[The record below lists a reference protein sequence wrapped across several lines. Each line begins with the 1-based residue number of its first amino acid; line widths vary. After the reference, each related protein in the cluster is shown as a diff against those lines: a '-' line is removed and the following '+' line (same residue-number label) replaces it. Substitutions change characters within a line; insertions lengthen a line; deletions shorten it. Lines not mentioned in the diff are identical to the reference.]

1 MPSKS
6 PDSADRSSRPSKST
20 KPATSS
26 PLDDS
31 TLSMKCGGLT
41 EQMASMKRKVENGG
55 KVTADDVDEMLK
67 SSLQIQNEFDVMKER
82 CTSNYSSLLRQV
94 RGLTRTVSKYE
105 QARTYLSEAFRRA
118 DSQFMSQFTAKTTKK
133 RSRGRSNG

>member
-1 MPSKS
+1 
-6 PDSADRSSRPSKST
+6 
-20 KPATSS
+20 
-26 PLDDS
+26 
-31 TLSMKCGGLT
+31 
-41 EQMASMKRKVENGG
+41 MASMKRKVENGG

-67 SSLQIQNEFDVMKER
+67 SSLQIQNEFDFMKER

-118 DSQFMSQFTAKTTKK
+118 D
-133 RSRGRSNG
+133 